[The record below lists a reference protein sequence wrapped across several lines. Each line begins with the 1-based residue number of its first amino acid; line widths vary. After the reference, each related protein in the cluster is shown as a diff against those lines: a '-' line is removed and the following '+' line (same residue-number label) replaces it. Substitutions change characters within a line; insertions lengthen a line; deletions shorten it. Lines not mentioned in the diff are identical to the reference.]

1 VTGTEAALRL
11 LAVEDDPTD
20 RSWLELML
28 KDTNA
33 IPYTLRFVVSMAG
46 AVKALE
52 EGVFDCALLDLSL
65 PDCEGLESVQR
76 VLDVVPDMAIVVF
89 TGQKDQELGLRA
101 IEAGAQDYL
110 VKGQASG
117 NTILQSARWSRA
129 RVNSRS
135 RLQASDVPLVQ
146 RLGEA
151 WACVGLD
158 LTLDTVNPAF
168 LDLIGLT
175 ETEALGSKVVDILS
189 ERDVSTLAASM
200 GRLASQDGFGSVVQI
215 VEVQHRSGVTAPRT
229 ILATP
234 TRTNDTVDGLFIV
247 FGAPPPPPPD
257 QALPPPPDQALPPP
271 PPPPQPASRPGGAPR
286 MGDL

>member
-1 VTGTEAALRL
+1 MVTGTEAVLRL

-28 KDTNA
+28 KDTTA
-33 IPYTLRFVVSMAG
+33 IPYSLRFVVSMAS

-52 EGVFDCALLDLSL
+52 EAPFDCTLLDLSL
-65 PDCEGLESVQR
+65 PDCQGLESVRR
-76 VLDVVPDMAIVVF
+76 VLDVTPDMAIVVF
-89 TGQKDQELGLRA
+89 TGQKDQELGLQA

-129 RVNSRS
+129 RVSSRN

-168 LDLIGLT
+168 LDLMGVT
-175 ETEALGSKVVDILS
+175 ETEALGSKVTDILS
-189 ERDVSTLAASM
+189 ERDVSALAASM
-200 GRLASQDGFGSVVQI
+200 SRLASQDGLGSVVQI
-215 VEVQHRSGVTAPRT
+215 VEVLHQSGSMSPRT

-234 TRTNDTVDGLFIV
+234 TRTNGEVDGLFIV

-257 QALPPPPDQALPPP
+257 LPLPPP
-271 PPPPQPASRPGGAPR
+271 PPPPPRPGGAPR
-286 MGDL
+286 IADL

>member
-1 VTGTEAALRL
+1 MTDPEPALRL
-11 LAVEDDPTD
+11 LAIEDDPTD

-28 KDTNA
+28 KDTSG
-33 IPYTLRFVVSMAG
+33 IPYALRFVGSMAG
-46 AVKALE
+46 AERALE
-52 EGVFDCALLDLSL
+52 AADFDCTLLDLSL
-65 PDCEGLESVQR
+65 PDCEGLESVRR
-76 VLDVVPDMAIVVF
+76 VLSLRPSMAIVVF

-151 WACVGLD
+151 WAYVGLD
-158 LTLDTVNPAF
+158 LAVDTVNESF
-168 LDLIGLT
+168 LELVGMS
-175 ETEALGSKVVDILS
+175 ETEALGTKVTDFLG
-189 ERDVSTLAASM
+189 ERDVSALVESM
-200 GRLASQDGFGSVVQI
+200 QRLGSVDGLGSVVQI
-215 VEVQHRSGVTAPRT
+215 VEVSPRRGQAATRT

-234 TRTNDTVDGLFIV
+234 TRSNEVVDGLFIV
-247 FGAPPPPPPD
+247 FGAPPPPPPVPSD
-257 QALPPPPDQALPPP
+257 APPP
-271 PPPPQPASRPGGAPR
+271 PPPPPIVRPGGAPR
-286 MGDL
+286 MSDL